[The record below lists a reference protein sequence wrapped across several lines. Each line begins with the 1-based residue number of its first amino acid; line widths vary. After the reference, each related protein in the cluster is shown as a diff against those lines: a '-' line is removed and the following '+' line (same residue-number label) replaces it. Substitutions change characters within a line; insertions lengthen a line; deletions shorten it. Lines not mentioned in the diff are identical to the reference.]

1 MMWRQVAAVF
11 VLLVDVL
18 VSAGSAAAAPTD
30 QSGEPSCSTTLSLPQ
45 RIEVSGTTMVTAT
58 LSAYPCSG
66 SVTPVQQ
73 TACLKMQTND
83 STKQCESATGT
94 LDAQVYF
101 APYHP
106 GMTYVSTGR
115 SCGVVMSH
123 ETTVR
128 RISKVCTDVGP
139 QTATL

>member
-1 MMWRQVAAVF
+1 MMWRQVAAVS
-11 VLLVDVL
+11 VLLVAVL
-18 VSAGSAAAAPTD
+18 VPAGSAAAAPSD
-30 QSGEPSCSTTLSLPQ
+30 QAGEPSCSTTLSLPQ
-45 RIEVSGTTMVTAT
+45 LTQISGTTMVTAT

-73 TACLKMQTND
+73 TACLRLQTND

-101 APYHP
+101 SPYRP

-115 SCGVVMSH
+115 SCGAVMSH
-123 ETTVR
+123 ETTER
-128 RISKVCTDVGP
+128 RVSKVCTDVGP
-139 QTATL
+139 QSATL